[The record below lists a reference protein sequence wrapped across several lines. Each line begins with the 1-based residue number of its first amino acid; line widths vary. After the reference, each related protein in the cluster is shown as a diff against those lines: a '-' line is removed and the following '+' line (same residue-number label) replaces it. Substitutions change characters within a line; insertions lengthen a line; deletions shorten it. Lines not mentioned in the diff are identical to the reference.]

1 MFPIPHVNLPYNL
14 VLIPMFRVSNIPL
27 ELIPFTFYTFIEVR
41 TIKRMDI
48 YGLITNNTNCGPTLQ
63 KTTCEVTR
71 MKILIS
77 LSYLIFLMQMPLI
90 VILPFQLSLNN
101 LYAEGLASLIISTAS
116 SVQNVASV
124 SSSFFLMVSKVENC
138 DMLGGL
144 DYLKSCLFWIT
155 DYWLFRLYLFIFL
168 VLISIYIT
176 KISNS
181 LYHRL
186 PFFFF

>member
-27 ELIPFTFYTFIEVR
+27 DLIPFTFYTFIEVR

-48 YGLITNNTNCGPTLQ
+48 YGLITNTTNCGLTLQ

-101 LYAEGLASLIISTAS
+101 LYAKGLASLKISTAS
-116 SVQNVASV
+116 SVRNVASV
-124 SSSFFLMVSKVENC
+124 SSSFFFMVSK
-138 DMLGGL
+138 GGELWYAWWFGLFKVLSFL
-144 DYLKSCLFWIT
+144 DN
-155 DYWLFRLYLFIFL
+155 WLLAFQIIF
-168 VLISIYIT
+168 VHFFSSYKYIYN
-176 KISNS
+176 KN
-181 LYHRL
+181 
-186 PFFFF
+186 FQ